1 MMNLVDDIEYKDVVH
16 YSWRNKLAL
25 MLMKVMLILMMMSL
39 KEVLNVIKA
48 SMVVIMVDDDDY
60 EKKVVVAVVV
70 VVVDELKDQTDHQ
83 NLIDDHP
90 MWMISLMK
98 QV

>member
-1 MMNLVDDIEYKDVVH
+1 
-16 YSWRNKLAL
+16 
-25 MLMKVMLILMMMSL
+25 
-39 KEVLNVIKA
+39 
-48 SMVVIMVDDDDY
+48 MVDDDDY

-98 QV
+98 QVQSMMMQTVDVQDDVYDGDDDYYYYDDDDDVGDKRMN

>member
-39 KEVLNVIKA
+39 KEVLDVIKA

-60 EKKVVVAVVV
+60 EKVVVAVV